1 MDTYLAIMVT
11 VLVLTQVI
19 RITQNAISLIRNNRL
34 LKKQLASISD
44 ITDSDLQTQRDVY
57 RMLASYLRVKM
68 AGVDDGR

>member
-1 MDTYLAIMVT
+1 MNTYLAIMVT

-68 AGVDDGR
+68 AEFDDGR